1 MDSRTPPQNLEAE
14 QSVLGSILLDNE
26 VYAQIEGT
34 LQADHFYKESHRKI
48 WRACERLFRRNE
60 PMDLVT
66 LTEELRQTGELEAV
80 GSVPYLI
87 GLADSVPT
95 AAYADSYARIVAEK
109 AVLRDLIS
117 ASGSIM
123 QTAYDQA
130 LPLEQILDKAESGIF
145 ELSSNKRTHAFEGM
159 PSLVADSFA
168 QINELF
174 TNPDPIT
181 GLRTGFKELDNMT
194 AGLQPSSL
202 NVLAAR
208 PSMGKCLGK
217 GTKVVMCDGTLKA
230 VEDLR
235 VGDAL
240 LGPDSRLRPI
250 LSLARGREMM
260 YWVRQRHG
268 LDYRVNESHILS
280 LKRSRC
286 PNRGEV
292 VNISV
297 REWLAKSPKFQN
309 DAKGYKVAVELP
321 EKTVPIEPYF
331 LGLWLGD
338 GASESVRVTTGD
350 EEVVSYLRDYAAR
363 LGLVVSVDAHGER
376 CPSYALTR
384 GRQGGSSETK
394 ASSLQGQ
401 LAALGVLGNKHIPQ
415 SYLLN
420 SRKNRLELLAGLID
434 SDGHYLKDQN
444 GPYEITTKRKRLAE
458 EIKYLCDSLGYR
470 TSLTAKTA
478 RLTSRNYTC
487 EVYRVRF
494 NGDVDEIP
502 VRIPRK
508 RAAPW
513 TDFRDWRV
521 TGIRV
526 EQDCV
531 DDFYGFTLGG
541 DGLFLLQDMTVTHNT
556 ALALTIGQSVALREG
571 KAVGIFNLEMSAI
584 QLVMR
589 MLCSEAR
596 VDMSRVRN
604 GQLSDR
610 DFQRLADTA
619 GKLSDTKIFIDDAA
633 DMTVMEL
640 RSRSRRLMAEHD
652 LGLIVIDYLQLMQ
665 GSSRSGGGENRQQEI
680 SNISRGLKLLA
691 RELDI
696 PVLVLSQLSRA
707 VESRPNKRP
716 MLSDLRECVTGDTL
730 VNLAD
735 GRRTPIRDLVGQKPE
750 VLAMT
755 PAGHIVPATSE
766 LVWEVG
772 VKPVFEIRTRTGRTL
787 RATGEHR
794 VYQLG
799 GWTTVAELKLGDR
812 LALARSLPEPA
823 GAAAWDEDRLALLG
837 QLVGDGSYLK
847 GQPLRYTTASEEN
860 SAQVRRAAEGLGS
873 TVNRYEGRGNWHQL
887 VVSGNGH
894 RWQAKGVGAWLK
906 DLGIFD
912 QRSSQKRLPGA
923 VFTLDQRS
931 VATLLRHLWATDG
944 CIFVRTGGG
953 SSRVYFATCSEG
965 LARDVAALLLRL
977 GVVGRLKRVTQK
989 TGQPLWNV
997 EVSGRDAQLRFLDTV
1012 GAFGPRL
1019 QAAAALRG
1027 VLEGQKGNPNLDT
1040 LPHEIFSQVRAAM
1053 AQNGVSQR
1061 EMAAARG
1068 TSYGGSSH
1076 FRFAPSRAVAA
1087 SYAAVLGDAALA
1099 TLATNDLYWDEVL
1112 SVTPVG
1118 HEQVYD
1124 LTVPGPASWLAD
1136 GLVSHNSGAIEQDAD
1151 LVMFIYRDE
1160 YYDPHSEKQGIA
1172 EIILGKQRNGPVGT
1186 VELQFHNAH
1195 VRFNDLA
1202 KQQ

>member
-1 MDSRTPPQNLEAE
+1 VDRTPPQNLEAE

-34 LQADHFYKESHRKI
+34 LQAEHFYKESHRKL

-95 AAYADSYARIVAEK
+95 AAYAESYARIVAEK

-117 ASGSIM
+117 ASGSVM

-130 LPLEQILDKAESGIF
+130 LPLEQILDKAESSIF

-168 QINELF
+168 QINQLF
-174 TNPDPIT
+174 NNPDPIS
-181 GLRTGFKELDNMT
+181 GLRTGFKELDTMT

-217 GTKVVMCDGTLKA
+217 GTEVVMSDGTLKA
-230 VEDLR
+230 VECLQ

-240 LGPDSRLRPI
+240 MGPDSSPRKI
-250 LSLARGREMM
+250 LSLARGRELM
-260 YWVRQRHG
+260 YWVRQLHG

-280 LKRSRC
+280 LKTSRG

-292 VNISV
+292 VNLPV
-297 REWLAKSPKFQN
+297 REWLTKSPKFQN
-309 DAKGYKVAVELP
+309 DAKGYKVAVEFP
-321 EKTVPIEPYF
+321 EKALPVEPYF

-338 GASESVRVTTGD
+338 GATENARVTNCD
-350 EEVVSYLRDYAAR
+350 EEVVSYLRGYAAR
-363 LGLVVSVDAHGER
+363 SGLVVSVDAQGDR

-384 GRQGGSSETK
+384 GHRGGSSETK
-394 ASSLQGQ
+394 AASLQGR
-401 LAALGVLGNKHIPQ
+401 LAELGVFGNKHIPEN
-415 SYLLN
+415 YLLN
-420 SRKNRLELLAGLID
+420 SRRNRLELLAGLID

-444 GPYEITTKRKRLAE
+444 GPYEITTKRRVLAE
-458 EIKYLCDSLGYR
+458 GIKYLCDSLGYR
-470 TSLTAKTA
+470 TSLNAKTA
-478 RLTSRNYTC
+478 RLTSRNYEC

-494 NGDVDEIP
+494 NGNVDEIP

-513 TDFRDWRV
+513 KDFRDWRV
-521 TGIRV
+521 TGVQV
-526 EQDCV
+526 EADCV
-531 DDFYGFTLGG
+531 DDFYGFTVEG
-541 DGLFLLQDMTVTHNT
+541 DGLFLLGDMTVTHNT
-556 ALALTIGQSVALREG
+556 ALALTIGQACALREG
-571 KAVGIFNLEMSAI
+571 TTVGIFSLEMSAV

-619 GKLSDTKIFIDDAA
+619 GKMSEAKIFIDDAA
-633 DMTVMEL
+633 EMTVMEL
-640 RSRSRRLMAEHD
+640 RSRSRRLMAEHN

-665 GSSRSGGGENRQQEI
+665 GSSRGGGGENRQQEI
-680 SNISRGLKLLA
+680 SNISRGLKALA

-716 MLSDLRECVTGDTL
+716 MLSDLRE
-730 VNLAD
+730 
-735 GRRTPIRDLVGQKPE
+735 
-750 VLAMT
+750 
-755 PAGHIVPATSE
+755 
-766 LVWEVG
+766 
-772 VKPVFEIRTRTGRTL
+772 
-787 RATGEHR
+787 
-794 VYQLG
+794 
-799 GWTTVAELKLGDR
+799 
-812 LALARSLPEPA
+812 
-823 GAAAWDEDRLALLG
+823 
-837 QLVGDGSYLK
+837 
-847 GQPLRYTTASEEN
+847 
-860 SAQVRRAAEGLGS
+860 
-873 TVNRYEGRGNWHQL
+873 
-887 VVSGNGH
+887 
-894 RWQAKGVGAWLK
+894 
-906 DLGIFD
+906 
-912 QRSSQKRLPGA
+912 
-923 VFTLDQRS
+923 
-931 VATLLRHLWATDG
+931 
-944 CIFVRTGGG
+944 
-953 SSRVYFATCSEG
+953 
-965 LARDVAALLLRL
+965 
-977 GVVGRLKRVTQK
+977 
-989 TGQPLWNV
+989 
-997 EVSGRDAQLRFLDTV
+997 
-1012 GAFGPRL
+1012 
-1019 QAAAALRG
+1019 
-1027 VLEGQKGNPNLDT
+1027 
-1040 LPHEIFSQVRAAM
+1040 
-1053 AQNGVSQR
+1053 
-1061 EMAAARG
+1061 
-1068 TSYGGSSH
+1068 
-1076 FRFAPSRAVAA
+1076 
-1087 SYAAVLGDAALA
+1087 
-1099 TLATNDLYWDEVL
+1099 
-1112 SVTPVG
+1112 
-1118 HEQVYD
+1118 
-1124 LTVPGPASWLAD
+1124 
-1136 GLVSHNSGAIEQDAD
+1136 SGAIEQDAD